1 MGRSA
6 SVGGWVRRYQ
16 WVARVGFVM
25 VGVGVAADQPQTHVV
40 DRSACL
46 PIEWVSSDFLLCLV
60 WVEEKIGGF
69 FFFFGLLWTVGG
81 GGGGGGCGCDY
92 G

>member
-1 MGRSA
+1 M
-6 SVGGWVRRYQ
+6 
-16 WVARVGFVM
+16 GFVM

-40 DRSACL
+40 DWSACL

-69 FFFFGLLWTVGG
+69 FFFFFGLLWTVGG